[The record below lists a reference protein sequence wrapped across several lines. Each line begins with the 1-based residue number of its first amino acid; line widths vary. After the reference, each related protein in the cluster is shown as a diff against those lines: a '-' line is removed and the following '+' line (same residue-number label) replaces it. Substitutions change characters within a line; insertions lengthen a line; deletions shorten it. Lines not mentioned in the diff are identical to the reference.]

1 MKKSRHINNWSDK
14 KENILKF
21 WREECQI
28 YNYLYN
34 QNVEYYQSLDKWL
47 GIIAIMLSA
56 ITGTTLVNQG
66 NNSSPESASR
76 NHIILLIFGMISMV
90 NTFIQ
95 SLRQFLDIPNKLNS
109 NHNAAKQNSCIAMD
123 IDEQLILSKSDRI
136 DGKEF
141 MKNIKLRK
149 NELVKNGPL
158 ILKRQ
163 WHKFRKKI
171 ENGEPVSF
179 LSKSFMNNYLKHTV
193 NISGAMDIKLLES
206 ASNHS
211 SDNHSISSLDANNN
225 ANNSNITNND
235 SNINNTIKSTNKR
248 KTYKLNSKV
257 NIPSRKLYNDNVP
270 SYRDASYGNSS
281 NNKLKLK
288 HNTVSPMIR
297 LVNDNAI
304 TRKYSGIYSARNN
317 SNSSVDSNGSNLNEV
332 YTDINILESR
342 TNNSISSN
350 ISNIELSNNYS
361 DTDYNLNLQRK
372 EPIQLSRYNT
382 PSRYN
387 TSSRYNTHSRYNDV
401 INNNDDI
408 HIEME
413 NIEDINSVNN
423 NSKYSK
429 QNNENNAIDL
439 TYSIV
444 NNYATTSNENTDT
457 ESETANTS
465 NHAHSDD
472 DYTNSE
478 EEFLKSMNDD
488 NKCQRQLSQFIST
501 TKPNKKL
508 PKTPKTKT
516 YHNTYL

>member
-47 GIIAIMLSA
+47 GIVAIMLSA

-123 IDEQLILSKSDRI
+123 IDEQLILSKCDRM

-163 WHKFRKKI
+163 WHKFRKRI
-171 ENGEPVSF
+171 ENGEPISF
-179 LSKSFMNNYLKHTV
+179 LSKSFMNNYLKQTV

-211 SDNHSISSLDANNN
+211 SDSNSLSSLDKDNRATNQNNN
-225 ANNSNITNND
+225 LHSNNKKANIVT
-235 SNINNTIKSTNKR
+235 KR
-248 KTYKLNSKV
+248 K
-257 NIPSRKLYNDNVP
+257 SRIVP
-270 SYRDASYGNSS
+270 SYRESSYGNS
-281 NNKLKLK
+281 NTTKHVRLKSQTEKPIL
-288 HNTVSPMIR
+288 N
-297 LVNDNAI
+297 LVN
-304 TRKYSGIYSARNN
+304 NN
-317 SNSSVDSNGSNLNEV
+317 SNNTSHNIVYGSRNTSNSSADSNGSNLHDV
-332 YTDINILESR
+332 YTDINLLESNID
-342 TNNSISSN
+342 TTISSN
-350 ISNIELSNNYS
+350 ISSIDLTNNY
-361 DTDYNLNLQRK
+361 
-372 EPIQLSRYNT
+372 
-382 PSRYN
+382 
-387 TSSRYNTHSRYNDV
+387 DV
-401 INNNDDI
+401 DNINNTTAQNPNHKNNRDDI
-408 HIEME
+408 YIQMEE
-413 NIEDINSVNN
+413 NIESIDSTNFSNHNTVNHNTN
-423 NSKYSK
+423 ND
-429 QNNENNAIDL
+429 N

-457 ESETANTS
+457 DSDN
-465 NHAHSDD
+465 NHLHSDD
-472 DYTNSE
+472 EYTNSE
-478 EEFLKSMNDD
+478 EEFLKSINDD
-488 NKCQRQLSQFIST
+488 NKCQRQLSQFISNT
-501 TKPNKKL
+501 SPYK
-508 PKTPKTKT
+508 KTKK
-516 YHNTYL
+516 YIRNEHTYL